1 MKKYLIKG
9 RILTPIHIGC
19 GDEMDPLQ
27 YFIKNRVMY
36 VIDQQKFIANLSER
50 KRAEFISLIDRNRMI
65 ELRSFIRDNALPD
78 KNAGDAL
85 PGYIIYTAKVSDTIA
100 LDYSKKVSDKNL
112 RNQLLIHTFI
122 RQPYSPTAYIP
133 GSSLK
138 GAIRTAVLDYLLNGE
153 ENMGEKVHL
162 YENERY
168 PNNKARILEAET
180 LENVYEY
187 GGRARVNIKRDPFRM
202 VKVYDM
208 PLPQGA
214 IEVRLVRNVSLK
226 SLTDSYAD
234 EGIPMVYELVAKKTK
249 FEGEIDLL
257 IEERDNINRLA
268 RDRDKIKREIDLDL
282 ILDAC
287 DEYYYNG
294 MFEEYK
300 HFNELSPK
308 YYKGLEQ
315 AFQAKKD
322 NEAII
327 RLGKFS
333 QVEFMTLN
341 EFRDPKTSF
350 DKPYEDYGKTRNLA
364 DGKIPMG
371 WVKIG
376 FYEV

>member
-1 MKKYLIKG
+1 MRKYRIKG
-9 RILTPIHIGC
+9 RILTPIHVGC
-19 GDEMDPLQ
+19 GEEMDPLQ
-27 YFIKNRVMY
+27 YFIKHKVMY
-36 VIDQQKFIANLSER
+36 VIDQQKFIAGLSER
-50 KRAEFISLIDRNRMI
+50 KRAEFINLIDNNRMI
-65 ELRSFIRDNALPD
+65 ELRSFIRDNAIPDRKTGSPLPD
-78 KNAGDAL
+78 
-85 PGYIIYTAKVSDTIA
+85 YIIYTAKVSDTVA
-100 LDYSKKVSDKNL
+100 LDYSKKVSDKSL

-153 ENMGEKVHL
+153 ENIAEKVHL
-162 YENERY
+162 YEKEKY
-168 PNNKARILEAET
+168 PNNQARILEAET
-180 LENVYEY
+180 LENYYV
-187 GGRARVNIKRDPFRM
+187 ARERTKVNIKRDPFRM

-208 PLPQGA
+208 PLPTGA
-214 IEVRLVRNVSLK
+214 IEVRLVRNVSTK
-226 SLTDSYAD
+226 VLTDSYAP
-234 EGIPMVYELVAKKTK
+234 EGIPMVYELAATGVK

-257 IEERDNINRLA
+257 IEERDNINKLA

-287 DEYYYNG
+287 SEYYYDG
-294 MFEEYK
+294 MVEEYR

-308 YYKGLEQ
+308 YYLGLEQ
-315 AFQAKKD
+315 AFRSLEE

-327 RLGKFS
+327 RMGKFS

-341 EFRDPKTSF
+341 EFREPKTSINR
-350 DKPYEDYGKTRNLA
+350 PYEDYGKTRNLA

-376 FYEV
+376 FYEI